1 MNQLDYTFFL
11 KFWSFFYLELVVHG
25 KTKGTVRNKGR
36 ERENREEIYNIIYI
50 YTGTKALKLSIPN
63 GRLFKCRLRK

>member
-11 KFWSFFYLELVVHG
+11 KFLIFFYLELVVHG

-36 ERENREEIYNIIYI
+36 ERERENGEEIYILIH
-50 YTGTKALKLSIPN
+50 KL
-63 GRLFKCRLRK
+63 